1 MLTPARTPLIAAATD
16 GAGMPV
22 APRWWQRLLRRSAP
36 ATLPGQALAE
46 RLDEAG
52 RTWSTHLG
60 TAQAQMREATD
71 QLLGGF
77 TEILQQLDAIV
88 APVGADPHG
97 ASIDERAQ
105 VLERCDAQL
114 RGLIQNFQGF
124 VQSREQIL
132 GSVRE
137 LAGASTNLGGMAED
151 VAQLARQTNLL
162 SLNAAI
168 EAARA
173 GPSGRGFAVVAAEVR
188 RLSVESG
195 NTGQRI
201 GDTVNDFGERMRH
214 TIRQAESRSAEDN
227 AVINDSQATISTVV
241 EQVDGAVSQLN
252 QRALE
257 LSARGQ
263 AVRAQ
268 VEQLMVA
275 FQFHDR
281 VHQIVDQVN
290 ASIGAAVRRLQ
301 QALAEGR
308 PPSADEWQALLSAGY
323 TTDEQRA
330 IGAAAPSM
338 AGGTAGG
345 MAGAS
350 LAGSGARPS
359 AASTPTPAVQA
370 STETTFF

>member
-1 MLTPARTPLIAAATD
+1 MLTAASKPLASTSPDGPGTP
-16 GAGMPV
+16 P
-22 APRWWQRLLRRSAP
+22 APRWWQRLLRRTPAP
-36 ATLPGQALAE
+36 AATAQALAD

-71 QLLGGF
+71 QLLTGF
-77 TEILQQLDAIV
+77 TQILQELDAIV
-88 APVGADPHG
+88 APAGGAG
-97 ASIDERAQ
+97 ASANGLDERAL

-114 RGLIQNFQGF
+114 RGLIANFQGF
-124 VQSREQIL
+124 VQSREQMI

-137 LAGASTNLGGMAED
+137 LAGASSSLGGMAED

-201 GDTVNDFGERMRH
+201 GETVNDFGERMRH
-214 TIRQAESRSAEDN
+214 TIRQAESRSNEDQ
-227 AVINDSQATISTVV
+227 AVITGSQATISAVV
-241 EQVDGAVSQLN
+241 EQVDGAVTQLN
-252 QRALE
+252 QRAAE

-290 ASIGAAVRRLQ
+290 ASIASAVGRLQ
-301 QALAEGR
+301 QSLAEGR
-308 PPSADEWQALLSAGY
+308 TPSADEWQLLLSAGY
-323 TTDEQRA
+323 TTAEQRA
-330 IGAAAPSM
+330 VTPGSPAGQAAAAP
-338 AGGTAGG
+338 
-345 MAGAS
+345 
-350 LAGSGARPS
+350 
-359 AASTPTPAVQA
+359 QA